1 MSKKRRALAMG
12 AVGSIVGTGVGL
24 VPAAHADTTTMSY
37 NNLRDGW
44 DSAETG
50 LTPGDIT
57 SSDFGQIFAT
67 QLTNADGTADHG
79 QIYAEPTVV
88 NGTLIVATETDNV
101 YGLDPATGTIKWRRS
116 VGAPWPSSTI
126 GCGDLSPNVG
136 ITGTPVYDPASNAL
150 YFTSNVND
158 GPDAQHPSWY
168 MHAVDPATGAEK
180 PNFPVKIQ
188 GTASNDPAGTFNAAY
203 EMQRPGLLLMDGVV
217 YAAFGGHCDMN
228 PPTGPGYRGFV
239 VGVDT
244 QTASIDSMWSS
255 ELESAGDGAGIW
267 QSGGALMS
275 DGDGR
280 IILTTGNG
288 ISPAVGAGT
297 NPPGTL
303 AESVV
308 RLQVNAD
315 KSLSAADFFSPDD
328 ATTLDLN
335 DTDLGGGAP
344 VGLPDG
350 FFGPGSTVAHTMVQ
364 QGKDGRLF
372 LLNRDNLGGRS
383 ATNAGALQVL
393 GPIARQWGHEAVY
406 GGEGGYVY
414 TIGLN
419 GPLRALQAGV
429 DNTGK
434 PQLVPVGT
442 SSNSFGYYAV
452 SPVVTSDG
460 TTPGSAVV
468 WTIDPSAEAT
478 GGPALLTAYNAVPD
492 ASGNL
497 QRLFAAPVGTATK
510 FTTPVSDGNRM
521 YVGNYTGTVYGFGRP
536 SNSPVSAR
544 ALSLGDT
551 PVGTPETGNLTLT
564 AKQAVTITG
573 VTSPDGKFVPNTS
586 SLPLAL
592 AAGATVT
599 IPVTFTP
606 GAAGTVSAILSVN
619 TDQGSIGAVVSGN
632 GLKNG
637 LGAQPG
643 NLDFGSSEPTG
654 SSVTLAVRVV
664 NTGTVPET
672 ISSASLPAGPFTTTG
687 LPKTG
692 TTIAVGGSMDFSVT
706 YAPKTPHNDSGA
718 ISIVSSSGTLS
729 IPVNAQSESG
739 GGHLTLTPTTLDFGS
754 VPLGQTVTKTF
765 SLTND
770 GNIGVV
776 VSKAKSPNNAFSSP
790 TPIQEGVSIG
800 PDNEID
806 VTVSF
811 TPTVAGPTSAQYE
824 ITGDDG
830 QGAQYVQL
838 TGVGGTATP
847 PPSGGGNP
855 AVSRKAGSDR
865 YGTGVSVSQSVWA
878 NAGGDNTGRKQA
890 QSVVLARGDAF
901 PDALAGVPLAAKA
914 NGPLLLTDP
923 KALPQDT
930 LNEIRRVLPSG
941 GTIYVLGGASAVSND
956 VALKLGQ
963 LGYHITRFG
972 GPDRF
977 ATALLIAQQ
986 GLGSPS
992 KVMLATGLDY
1002 ADALASGPFA
1012 AGAAASA
1019 DGTPAAILLTN
1030 GTKMDPATA
1039 AYVAARAKSSTPSA
1053 PTVWAVGG
1061 PAVAAAKSL
1070 PGFVRAFSGID
1081 RYATDAQLVAAQNGV
1096 PFVGVAVGT
1105 NFADALTGGAATA
1118 VEKGA
1123 LITVPSTLPA
1133 GTAQLLSALAPALHA
1148 VDVFGGP
1155 AVIPDA
1161 TVSAITKSV
1170 GGHPA

>member
-1 MSKKRRALAMG
+1 MSKKRRALAAG
-12 AVGSIVGTGVGL
+12 AVGSIVGTAVGF
-24 VPAAHADTTTMSY
+24 VPAVAHADTPTMSY
-37 NNLRDGW
+37 GNLRNDW
-44 DSAETG
+44 DAAETG
-50 LTPGDIT
+50 LTPGDVA

-67 QLTNADGTADHG
+67 QLTNADGTPDHG

-88 NGTLIVATETDNV
+88 NGTLIVANENNNV
-101 YGLDPATGTIKWRRS
+101 YGLDPVSGAIKWRRN
-116 VGAPWPSSTI
+116 VGAPWPSATI

-150 YFTSNVND
+150 YFTSTAND
-158 GPDAQHPSWY
+158 GPDADHPSWY
-168 MHAVDPATGAEK
+168 MHAVDPASGAEK
-180 PNFPVKIQ
+180 PGFPVKIQ
-188 GTASNDPAGTFNAAY
+188 GAASNDPAGVFNAEY
-203 EMQRPGLLLMDGVV
+203 QMQRPGLLLMNGVV
-217 YAAFGGHCDMN
+217 YAAFGGHCDLS
-228 PPTGPGYRGFV
+228 PAAGPGYRGFV

-244 QTASIDSMWSS
+244 QTASIDSMWTS
-255 ELESAGDGAGIW
+255 ELTSAGAGAGIW

-288 ISPAVGAGT
+288 ISPAVGPG
-297 NPPGTL
+297 NQPPGTL

-328 ATTLDLN
+328 APTLDLN

-344 VGLPDG
+344 VGLPDD
-350 FFGPGSTVAHTMVQ
+350 FFGGNATAAHTMVQ

-372 LLNRDNLGGRS
+372 LLNRDNLGGRTTDNS
-383 ATNAGALQVL
+383 GALQVL

-434 PQLVPVGT
+434 PELVQTGT
-442 SSNSFGYYAV
+442 SSNTFGYWAT
-452 SPVVTSDG
+452 SPIVTSDG

-468 WTIDPSAEAT
+468 WVVDPTQT
-478 GGPALLTAYNAVPD
+478 GFGGQALLTAYSAIPD

-497 QRLFAAPVGTATK
+497 QRLFAEPVGTATK
-510 FTTPVSDGNRM
+510 FSTPVSDHNRV
-521 YVGNYTGTVYGFGRP
+521 YVGNFTGTVYGFGRP
-536 SNSPVSAR
+536 TNSPVTAR
-544 ALSLGDT
+544 AVNLGNT
-551 PVGTPETGNLTLT
+551 PVGTPETGGVTLT
-564 AKQAVTITG
+564 ANQAVTITG
-573 VTSPDGKFVPNTS
+573 VTSPNSKFVPDTS
-586 SLPLAL
+586 SLPQTL

-619 TDQGSIGAVVSGN
+619 TNLGTVGAVVSGN
-632 GLKNG
+632 GLKDG
-637 LGAQPG
+637 LGSQPAS
-643 NLDFGSSEPTG
+643 LDFGSYERTG
-654 SSVTLAVRVV
+654 SSVRLAVRIV
-664 NTGTVPET
+664 NTGTKTET
-672 ISSASLPAGPFTTTG
+672 ISSASLPAGPFTSSG
-687 LPKTG
+687 LPQAG
-692 TTIAVGGSMDFSVT
+692 TAIPVGGSMDFSVT
-706 YAPKTPHNDSGA
+706 YAPTTPHDDSGA
-718 ISIVSSSGTLS
+718 ITIVSSSGTLT
-729 IPVNAQSESG
+729 IPVNAKSVYGS
-739 GGHLTLTPTTLDFGS
+739 GHLTLTPTALDFGS
-754 VPLGQTVTKTF
+754 VPVGQSVSKTF
-765 SLTND
+765 TLTND
-770 GNIGVV
+770 GTIPVNI
-776 VSKAKSPNNAFSSP
+776 SKAKAPNDDFT
-790 TPIQEGVSIG
+790 TPPDQHVEGTTLG
-800 PDNEID
+800 PGQALQ
-806 VTVSF
+806 VTVRF
-811 TPTVAGPTSAQYE
+811 QPTVGGPAAEHYE
-824 ITGDDG
+824 ITGDAG
-830 QGAQYVQL
+830 QGAMTVQL
-838 TGVGGTATP
+838 TGDGVAAP
-847 PPSGGGNP
+847 PPGGNP
-855 AVSRKAGSDR
+855 AVSRKAGADR

-878 NAGGDNTGRKQA
+878 NAGGDATGRKQA

-901 PDALAGVPLAAKA
+901 PDALAGVPLAAKV

-930 LNEIRRVLPSG
+930 LEEIKRVLPGG
-941 GTIYVLGGASAVSND
+941 GTIYVLGGTSAVSND

-972 GPDRF
+972 GTDRY
-977 ATALLIAQQ
+977 ATALQIAQQ
-986 GLGSPS
+986 GLGSPA

-1019 DGTPAAILLTN
+1019 DGTPAAILLTD
-1030 GTKMDPATA
+1030 GTTMDPATA
-1039 AYVAARAKSSTPSA
+1039 AYVAARARTSTAGA
-1053 PTVWAVGG
+1053 PMVWAVGG
-1061 PAVAAAKSL
+1061 PAVTAARSL
-1070 PGFVRAFSGID
+1070 PGFVRDFSGAD
-1081 RYATDAQLVAAQNGV
+1081 RYATDAQLVQAQNGV

-1123 LITVPSTLPA
+1123 LVTVPSTLP
-1133 GTAQLLSALAPALHA
+1133 GSTASLLSALAPALHA

-1161 TVSAITKSV
+1161 TVSAVTEAV